1 MFSKLFSCSTVFHL
15 STLKHLTNDF
25 YYLEFNMTHI
35 KWSKLFDIVTCSLEK
50 EGENKIIKKCKMSSQ
65 EKL

>member
-1 MFSKLFSCSTVFHL
+1 MFSKLFSYSTVFHL

-25 YYLEFNMTHI
+25 YYLEFDMTHI

-50 EGENKIIKKCKMSSQ
+50 EGGE
-65 EKL
+65 